1 MRINIYLLINI
12 KYFLHTFK
20 QTAKYMT
27 STRIPKLLLKKL
39 FVFYIM

>member
-1 MRINIYLLINI
+1 MRINMYLLINI

-20 QTAKYMT
+20 QTVKYMT
-27 STRIPKLLLKKL
+27 TTRIPKLLLKKL